1 MNYET
6 LIVEVKDKV
15 GRIVFNRPKV
25 LNAYSEAMSKE
36 FIRAVDQLSKDPEAR
51 VVVITGSGRAFM
63 AGADVSM
70 LKGWVEAPGGGAEV
84 AGILSQF
91 FSGHCSSRLG
101 EKCPQPV
108 IAAVNGLDFGRGCE
122 VILGCDIRIAVESAQ
137 FGQPEIK
144 LGIMTGAGGS
154 QRLPRLVGTGK
165 AMEMVLTGDPID
177 AAEALRWGLVNKVV
191 PDDQLDQAVD
201 ELVGKLLKKSA
212 TALRL
217 SKEAVIAATNMGLYE
232 GVAHEL
238 KLFSGIFETADAKEG
253 VAAFLEKRKP
263 TFNKEDA

>member
-1 MNYET
+1 MSYET

-25 LNAYSEAMSKE
+25 LNAYSETMSKE
-36 FIRAVDQLSKDPEAR
+36 LLRAVDQLSNDPEAR

-70 LKGWVEAPGGGAEV
+70 LKGWAEAPGGGEEV

-91 FSGHCSSRLG
+91 FSPSLL
-101 EKCPQPV
+101 EKCPKPV
-108 IAAVNGLDFGRGCE
+108 IAAVNGLAFGMGCE
-122 VILGCDIRIAVESAQ
+122 VLLGCDIRIAVQSAQ

-177 AAEALRWGLVNKVV
+177 ADEALRWGLVNKVV

-263 TFNKEDA
+263 TFNKEEA

>member
-91 FSGHCSSRLG
+91 FSPSLL
-101 EKCPQPV
+101 EKCPKPV
-108 IAAVNGLDFGRGCE
+108 IAAVNGLAFGMGCE
-122 VILGCDIRIAVESAQ
+122 VLLGCDIRIAVESAQ

-177 AAEALRWGLVNKVV
+177 AEEALRWGLVNKVV

-217 SKEAVIAATNMGLYE
+217 SKEAVIAATNMGLDE

>member
-25 LNAYSEAMSKE
+25 LNAYSEQMSKE
-36 FIRAVDQLSKDPEAR
+36 LIRAIDQLSKDPEVR
-51 VVVITGSGRAFM
+51 VVVITGNGRAFM

-70 LKGWVEAPGGGAEV
+70 LEGWTEAPGGGEEV
-84 AGILSQF
+84 AEILSQY
-91 FSGHCSSRLG
+91 FSPSLL
-101 EKCPQPV
+101 EKCPKPV
-108 IAAVNGLDFGRGCE
+108 IAAVNGLAFGMGCE
-122 VILGCDIRIAVESAQ
+122 VLLGCDIRIAAQSAQ

-154 QRLPRLVGTGK
+154 QRLPRLVGAGK
-165 AMEMVLTGDPID
+165 AMEMILTGDPID
-177 AAEALRWGLVNKVV
+177 ADEALRYGLVNKVV
-191 PDDQLDQAVD
+191 PDDQLDEAVG
-201 ELVGKLLKKSA
+201 ELVGKLLRRSA

-217 SKEAVIAATNMGLYE
+217 SKEAVITANTKGLYE

-253 VAAFLEKRKP
+253 VSAFLEKRKP
-263 TFNKEDA
+263 VFNKGKA

>member
-25 LNAYSEAMSKE
+25 LNAYSPTMSKE
-36 FIRAVDQLSKDPEAR
+36 LLRAVDQLSKDPGAR
-51 VVVITGSGRAFM
+51 VVVITGRGRACM

-91 FSGHCSSRLG
+91 FSPSLL
-101 EKCPQPV
+101 EKCPKPV
-108 IAAVNGLDFGRGCE
+108 IAAVNGLAFGMGCE
-122 VILGCDIRIAVESAQ
+122 VLLGCDIRIAVESAQ

-177 AAEALRWGLVNKVV
+177 AEEALRWGLVNKVV

-217 SKEAVIAATNMGLYE
+217 SKEAVIAATNMGLHE

>member
-1 MNYET
+1 MDYET

-36 FIRAVDQLSKDPEAR
+36 FIRAVDQLSNDPEAR

-91 FSGHCSSRLG
+91 FSPSLL
-101 EKCPQPV
+101 EKCPKPV
-108 IAAVNGLDFGRGCE
+108 IAAVNGLAFGMGCE
-122 VILGCDIRIAVESAQ
+122 VLLGCDIRIAVESAQ

-177 AAEALRWGLVNKVV
+177 AEEALRWGLVNKVV
-191 PDDQLDQAVD
+191 PDDQLDQAVN

-212 TALRL
+212 TALQL

-263 TFNKEDA
+263 SFNKEGA

>member
-1 MNYET
+1 MDYET

-36 FIRAVDQLSKDPEAR
+36 FIRAVGELSEDPEAR

-70 LKGWVEAPGGGAEV
+70 LKGWVEAPGGGDEV

-91 FSGHCSSRLG
+91 FSPSLL
-101 EKCPQPV
+101 EKCPKPV
-108 IAAVNGLDFGRGCE
+108 IAAVNGIAFGMGCE
-122 VILGCDIRIAVESAQ
+122 VLLGCDIRIAAQSAQ

-154 QRLPRLVGTGK
+154 QRLPRLVGMGK
-165 AMEMVLTGDPID
+165 AMEMILTGDPID
-177 AAEALRWGLVNKVV
+177 AEEALRYGLVNKVV
-191 PDDQLDQAVD
+191 PDDELHQAVD
-201 ELVGKLLKKSA
+201 EIVGKLLKKSA

-217 SKEAVIAATNMGLYE
+217 SKEAVIAAANKGLYE

-253 VAAFLEKRKP
+253 VSAFLEKRKP
-263 TFNKEDA
+263 TFNKDL

>member
-36 FIRAVDQLSKDPEAR
+36 LLRAVDQLSKDPEAR

-91 FSGHCSSRLG
+91 FSPSLL
-101 EKCPQPV
+101 EKCPKPV
-108 IAAVNGLDFGRGCE
+108 IAAVNGLAFGMGCE
-122 VILGCDIRIAVESAQ
+122 VLLGCDIRIAVESAQ

-177 AAEALRWGLVNKVV
+177 AEEALRWGLVNKVV

>member
-25 LNAYSEAMSKE
+25 LNAYSPAMSKE
-36 FIRAVDQLSKDPEAR
+36 LLRAVDQLSKDPEAR

-70 LKGWVEAPGGGAEV
+70 LKGWVDAPGGGAEV

-91 FSGHCSSRLG
+91 FSPSLL
-101 EKCPQPV
+101 EKCPKPV
-108 IAAVNGLDFGRGCE
+108 IAAVNGLAFGMGCE
-122 VILGCDIRIAVESAQ
+122 VLLGCDIRIAVESAQ

-177 AAEALRWGLVNKVV
+177 AEEALRWGLVNTVV

-238 KLFSGIFETADAKEG
+238 KLFTGIFETPDAKEG

>member
-1 MNYET
+1 MDYET

-15 GRIVFNRPKV
+15 GRITFNRPKV
-25 LNAYSEAMSKE
+25 LNAYSEAMSKDL
-36 FIRAVDQLSKDPEAR
+36 IRAVGALSKDPDVR

-70 LKGWVEAPGGGAEV
+70 LKGWTGAPGGGEEV
-84 AGILSQF
+84 AGILSQY
-91 FSGHCSSRLG
+91 FSPSLL
-101 EKCPQPV
+101 EKCPKPV
-108 IAAVNGLDFGRGCE
+108 VAAVNGLAFGMGCE
-122 VILGCDIRIAVESAQ
+122 VLLGCDIRIAAQSAQ

-165 AMEMVLTGDPID
+165 AMEMILTGDPID
-177 AAEALRWGLVNKVV
+177 ADEALRYGLVNRVV
-191 PDDQLDQAVD
+191 PDDQLEQAVG
-201 ELVGKLLKKSA
+201 ELVQKLVKKSA

-217 SKEAVIAATNMGLYE
+217 SKEAVIASNTKGLYE

-238 KLFSGIFETADAKEG
+238 RLFSGIFETEDAKEG
-253 VAAFLEKRKP
+253 VSAFLEKRKP
-263 TFNKEDA
+263 VFNKEDA

>member
-91 FSGHCSSRLG
+91 FSPSLL
-101 EKCPQPV
+101 EKCPKPV
-108 IAAVNGLDFGRGCE
+108 IAAVNGLAFGMGCE
-122 VILGCDIRIAVESAQ
+122 VLLGCDIRIAVESAQ

-253 VAAFLEKRKP
+253 VAAFLEKRNP